1 MDSCLPAMREALVL
15 SLGYFHF
22 SKQHIKNGLEDLE
35 TETSVQEAA
44 NARAKEMA
52 ISFSHTRPGGT
63 VFLPRF
69 PSV

>member
-1 MDSCLPAMREALVL
+1 MREALVL

-52 ISFSHTRPGGT
+52 ISFSHTRLGGT
-63 VFLPRF
+63 GFSAAIPGWI
-69 PSV
+69 